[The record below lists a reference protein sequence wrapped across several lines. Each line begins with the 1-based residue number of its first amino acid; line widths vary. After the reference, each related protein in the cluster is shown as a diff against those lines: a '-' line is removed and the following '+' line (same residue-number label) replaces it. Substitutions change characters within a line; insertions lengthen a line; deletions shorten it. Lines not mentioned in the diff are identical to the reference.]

1 MSAFDRLIE
10 QIDLFIRKFY
20 KNQLLKG
27 FLLFGI
33 VFLFTFLLTT
43 SLEFIGRFNSY
54 VRAFFFFG
62 FIGFNLFILVKYFVL
77 PLSKLFSF
85 GKRIN
90 NYQASQIIG
99 QFFPN
104 VSDRLL
110 NTLQLNDS
118 LNSQDV
124 NYELISAS
132 VSQRAN
138 TLTKVSF
145 ANAVDFSENKRYVK
159 YILPLVFL
167 FLIILIFIPSIF
179 TQGANRVV
187 HYSSEFKIPAPF
199 TFNVSNSSLYFEEGD
214 DFRLKLNLQGNVIP
228 NQVFLVSSEGKFLMQ
243 ASDKNSFEYNFL
255 KLHSSVKFHFEANG
269 FESDDLLLKM
279 KSKAT
284 IGNVSSIITY
294 PAYLK
299 MKPLQVQNSGDLII
313 PEGSSVSW
321 SVKTKNAKRIAVN
334 IAEESLTYKSDFF
347 KFDKKLSSST
357 NLKIKLWNKETNS
370 VDSTI
375 SVISVVKDAYPSIL
389 IQEEIDS
396 IKSGVRFFNGS
407 IQDDYGFSSLS
418 FVYTIVSGDGAKRSN
433 TLSVAQVFG
442 TEMPFNF
449 AVDFSKE
456 SLKLKDV
463 IEYYFLVKDNDGV
476 NGSKSTRSNTYTYEL
491 PNLDELLEERN
502 KNQEEAK
509 AGLSDLLNKASDFK
523 KDINSLKKDFL
534 NAKTQDYQ
542 KLNKLQQLKEEY
554 QEIQSQLDQLQ
565 QNMENSLDEKN
576 SLSEVDQEILEK
588 EQMIQE
594 LLDKLMDDE
603 LKDLL
608 DQLEELMKTKNKE
621 QIQESLDE
629 LEMSSE
635 DMNKQLDR
643 SLEMLKKLEVNER
656 IDDIEKKLKDLADQ
670 QKNLEEKISKKEISK
685 EESLKEQDALNK
697 DFDKLKKDLDE
708 MHDLNEALK
717 RPMDIGKQQDQQE
730 SISKEMNDAKESLSK
745 DKSGKASD
753 SQKKAS
759 DEMNQMAKDLN
770 AMQQEA
776 NKKEA
781 EEDINTLRGILENLM
796 TLSFNQEDLISKF
809 AKVQDKDPA
818 YRTYGRK
825 QRAIVDD
832 NKIIRDS
839 LYALAERQPK
849 IASFVDKELNVI
861 QRNFKTVLE
870 SIDEHRKRSIGVSQQ
885 SVMTSYNNLALLLN
899 EALESMQQQAASQKP
914 GSGSCDNPGGK
925 GQPKPGGMSSGDMK
939 EMLKKQL
946 KEMEKGNS
954 PGGNKPGDKPGNGSM
969 GLPGMSNEQLAKM
982 AAQQGEIR
990 RRLEQLKNELNKD
1003 GKGSG
1008 NQLDPLIKEL
1018 EQQEKDLVN
1027 KNFSKDLVKRQKD
1040 ILTRLL
1046 ESEKAMM
1053 ERGFDNKRES
1063 NEGKTIDFGNQ
1074 IRFDEYTK
1082 QKLIQIELLQS
1093 VDPLYHK
1100 YYRDKANEY
1109 FNRVN

>member
-27 FLLFGI
+27 VLLFGI
-33 VFLFTFLLTT
+33 VFLFSFLLTT
-43 SLEFIGRFNSY
+43 SLEFVGRFNTY
-54 VRAFFFFG
+54 IRAFLFFG
-62 FIGFNLFILVKYFVL
+62 FIALNLFILIKYFII

-90 NYQASQIIG
+90 KYQASQIIG
-99 QFFPN
+99 QFFPS

-118 LNSQDV
+118 LNSQDA

-132 VSQRAN
+132 VSQRAAI
-138 TLTKVSF
+138 LTKVSF
-145 ANAVDFSENKRYVK
+145 SNAIDLSENKRYVK
-159 YILPLVFL
+159 YIVPLVGL
-167 FLIILIFIPSIF
+167 FLLILIFVPSIF
-179 TQGANRVV
+179 TQGAKRVV
-187 HYSSEFKIPAPF
+187 NYSSEFKIPAPF
-199 TFNVSNSSLYFEEGD
+199 KFNISNASLFFEEGD
-214 DFRLKLNLQGNVIP
+214 DFLLNLSLSGNVLP
-228 NQVFLVSSEGKFLMQ
+228 NQVFLVSSEGKFLMK
-243 ASDKNSFEYNFL
+243 SVKKNVFQHQFL
-255 KLHSSVKFHFEANG
+255 KLHNSVTFHFEANG
-269 FESDDLLLKM
+269 FISDDFVLRM

-284 IGNVSSIITY
+284 IGNLSSIITY
-294 PAYLK
+294 PAYLNL
-299 MKPLQVQNSGDLII
+299 KPMEVQNSGDLIV
-313 PEGSSVSW
+313 PEGSTISW
-321 SVKTKNAKRIAVN
+321 SVNTKNAKKVQVSLGS
-334 IAEESLTYKSDFF
+334 ESSFFNSDFF
-347 KFDKKLSSST
+347 KFNKKVKSSS

-370 VDSTI
+370 TDSTL
-375 SVISVVKDAYPSIL
+375 SVISVIKDAFPSI
-389 IQEEIDS
+389 IVHEQVDS
-396 IKSGVRFFNGS
+396 IKTGIRFFNGT
-407 IQDDYGFSSLS
+407 IMDDYGFSSLS
-418 FVYTIVSGDGAKRSN
+418 FVYTVISEDGKKRSN
-433 TLSVAQVFG
+433 SMMVSKVFG

-456 SLKLKDV
+456 SLKLNDK
-463 IEYYFLVKDNDGV
+463 IEYYFVVKDNDGV
-476 NGSKSTRSNTYTYEL
+476 NGSKATKSTLYAYEL
-491 PNLDELLEERN
+491 PSLDELLEERN
-502 KNQEEAK
+502 KAQEENK
-509 AGLSDLLNKASDFK
+509 AGLSDLLKKASEFK
-523 KDINSLKKDFL
+523 KDVNTLKKDFL
-534 NAKTQDYQ
+534 NSKTQDYQ
-542 KLNKLQQLKEEY
+542 KLNKLQQLQEEY
-554 QEIQSQLDQLQ
+554 KDIQNQMDQLQ
-565 QNMENSLDEKN
+565 QSMENSLEQKN
-576 SLSEVDQEILEK
+576 SLSEVEQEILEK
-588 EQMIQE
+588 EQLIQE
-594 LLDKLMDDE
+594 LLNELMDDE

-608 DQLEELMKTKNKE
+608 DKLEELMKTKNKE
-621 QIQESLDE
+621 QIQENLDE

-635 DMNKQLDR
+635 DLNKQLDR

-656 IDDIEKKLKDLADQ
+656 IDDIEKKLKELAEKQ
-670 QKNLEEKISKKEISK
+670 NSLEEKVSKKQLSK
-685 EESLKEQDALNK
+685 DDAIKEQDKLNKEFESLK
-697 DFDKLKKDLDE
+697 DKMDE
-708 MHDLNEALK
+708 MHDLNDALK
-717 RPMDIGKQQDQQE
+717 RPMDIGKQEEQKH
-730 SISKEMNDAKESLSK
+730 SISNEMKSAKESLSK
-745 DKSGKASD
+745 DKSGKASE

-759 DEMNQMAKDLN
+759 DGMSKMAQELDQMQK
-770 AMQQEA
+770 EA

-818 YRTYGRK
+818 YRTYGRR
-825 QRAIVDD
+825 QRAIIDD
-832 NKIIRDS
+832 NKVIRDS

-849 IASFVDKELNVI
+849 IAAFVDNELNEI
-861 QRNFKTVLE
+861 QRNFKTVIE
-870 SIDEHRKRSIGVSQQ
+870 SIDEHRKRSISVSQQ

-946 KEMEKGNS
+946 KEMEKGSN
-954 PGGNKPGDKPGNGSM
+954 PGGTKPGEKPGNGSM
-969 GLPGMSNEQLAKM
+969 VLPGMSNQQIAKM

-990 RRLEQLKNELNKD
+990 RRLEQLKNDLNKD

-1027 KNFSKDLVKRQKD
+1027 KNFNKDLIKRQKD

-1063 NEGKTIDFGNQ
+1063 NEGKNKDFGNQ

-1093 VDPLYHK
+1093 VDPLYLK